1 MEINIQEG
9 AQTAFNR
16 CCEIIDDLFFGK
28 TDNHCLTGL
37 QASGKSTIV
46 KRLIEKYG
54 ADKIAHCSADI
65 HMGDKFNPLM
75 IERVHKLCQKDCF
88 EALRGNR
95 FPIIDN
101 TSLIADHRS
110 VYKHISRE
118 WGLRFILLLWLV
130 TIGFT
135 GTNPSE
141 HCLLMPLKF
150 ELSSAQRLVAK
161 LSNYCYLRNSLAKCS
176 SRH

>member
-9 AQTAFNR
+9 AQIAFTR
-16 CCEIIDDLFFGK
+16 CCEIIDRMIATGK
-28 TDNHCLTGL
+28 LATIVLVGL

-46 KRLIEKYG
+46 KQLIEKYG
-54 ADKIAHCSADI
+54 VEKIAHCSADI

-101 TSLIADHRS
+101 TSLIAEHRS
-110 VYKHISRE
+110 VYEHIS
-118 WGLRFILLLWLV
+118 
-130 TIGFT
+130 
-135 GTNPSE
+135 
-141 HCLLMPLKF
+141 
-150 ELSSAQRLVAK
+150 SSMG
-161 LSNYCYLRNSLAKCS
+161 
-176 SRH
+176 